1 MQFLADG
8 SRGWVVGENGLVR
21 ATADGGKSWTEQ
33 ASGTQSDLFSVQFLA
48 DGLRGWAVGAIGTIR
63 ATADGGKSWTEQAGD
78 LLSFLSSAQFLADGL
93 RGWAV
98 GDSGMIRATVDGGKS
113 WTEQASG
120 TESDLF
126 SVQLLADGLRGWA
139 VGRNGTIRAT
149 VDGGKS
155 WTEQASGTQSDL
167 FSGQFL
173 DDGLRGWAVGDS
185 GTIRAT
191 ADGGKSWTEQAS
203 GTDNHLASVQF
214 LADGLRGWAVGSNGT
229 ILRLETCD
237 FSAISDAK
245 TYQDYG
251 AALLALSADAPD
263 LRSHYDDAF
272 LTIEKKIKEYVA
284 SIAEFKKEIQ
294 QLDRDNSQA
303 KVQGLFDEREWFS
316 FARSSVTRLGVV
328 GFFVYFISLLS
339 NLYRYM
345 IRMAAFY
352 NARADALMLMDPSK
366 IGFDV
371 LVDKLAPDALSFG
384 KQGAGPMDHAFEL
397 AKTAVTAL
405 ARK

>member
-1 MQFLADG
+1 MASKPQTRTGTASAPPVAEIEAASLARAKDLRQRARTHEQVSWLFLIAMLVALLG
-8 SRGWVVGENGLVR
+8 GGL
-21 ATADGGKSWTEQ
+21 
-33 ASGTQSDLFSVQFLA
+33 LFYYSPL
-48 DGLRGWAVGAIGTIR
+48 
-63 ATADGGKSWTEQAGD
+63 
-78 LLSFLSSAQFLADGL
+78 
-93 RGWAV
+93 
-98 GDSGMIRATVDGGKS
+98 
-113 WTEQASG
+113 
-120 TESDLF
+120 
-126 SVQLLADGLRGWA
+126 LLADQDKAIIARETRNAKIEALEAGKTAMIDILLGSTRERAKRGTLPYLVKA
-139 VGRNGTIRAT
+139 EPVDNDARYLSEVFLLEDGR
-149 VDGGKS
+149 
-155 WTEQASGTQSDL
+155 
-167 FSGQFL
+167 
-173 DDGLRGWAVGDS
+173 RGWAVGDS

-191 ADGGKSWTEQAS
+191 SDGGKIWTEQAS
-203 GTDNHLASVQF
+203 GTENHLASVQF